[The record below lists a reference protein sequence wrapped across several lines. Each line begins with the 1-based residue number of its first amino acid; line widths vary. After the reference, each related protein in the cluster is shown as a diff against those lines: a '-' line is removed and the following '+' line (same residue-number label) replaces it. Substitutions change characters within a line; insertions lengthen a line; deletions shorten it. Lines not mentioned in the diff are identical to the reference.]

1 MNLTRFTNQVTL
13 ITGAAS
19 GIGRACA
26 LRFAQGGANIACL
39 DFDAA
44 RNEPPPDVETPG

>member
-1 MNLTRFTNQVTL
+1 MACLANKVAI

-26 LRFAQGGANIACL
+26 LRFLIEERATWPEGTRRDTKCRCA
-39 DFDAA
+39 
-44 RNEPPPDVETPG
+44 EP

>member
-1 MNLTRFTNQVTL
+1 MNPKRFTEQVVI

-26 LRFAQGGANIACL
+26 VQVIEVDGGL
-39 DFDAA
+39 
-44 RNEPPPDVETPG
+44 VMS